1 MSSSEPLP
9 DMDTTPAVDCDGL
22 LDRGSGRTVITMSG
36 TPLDEESSSESHN
49 GWVVATRRSRSTK
62 KILQAPSQQA
72 KQTGKL
78 SSSSQPTRAQ
88 FAQKLNVAFSKA
100 ARMPNMPIGEH
111 KVVVRPRGGLLAIKV
126 RFPEEEEF
134 PELGAQT
141 TRHKSRSASRGKSK
155 ESGKSSERKRSTSR
169 SSRSW
174 TTVATARGGDGD
186 APGGNVGGAPNGGA
200 RAGGARETN
209 GRLAMPAAKQASPQ
223 GERMKQLESTIQ
235 VLQETIKKQQETIDK
250 LLAAQERLKATPT
263 WTQGSAP
270 KPASFTALGA
280 KPPVEK
286 ITLPTATSS
295 PPAPP
300 KTPTPPRTPT
310 FSPTPLKLRKRAPA
324 PLTDSEDERFQQE
337 EDITDPASPSSGGF
351 DYETR
356 IRQINARLVKH
367 DREIGSLTAR
377 VGALEIKVERG
388 FAEVKKEFAEVKQS
402 IEDLKKFI
410 VSQFNMI
417 GKGAQIQVETLP
429 KHG

>member
-1 MSSSEPLP
+1 MNRFK
-9 DMDTTPAVDCDGL
+9 TPFLVRQREQERKMAA
-22 LDRGSGRTVITMSG
+22 
-36 TPLDEESSSESHN
+36 E
-49 GWVVATRRSRSTK
+49 
-62 KILQAPSQQA
+62 
-72 KQTGKL
+72 
-78 SSSSQPTRAQ
+78 
-88 FAQKLNVAFSKA
+88 KA
-100 ARMPNMPIGEH
+100 AKSAGQ
-111 KVVVRPRGGLLAIKV
+111 AIKV

-186 APGGNVGGAPNGGA
+186 APGGNVGGARNGGA

-209 GRLAMPAAKQASPQ
+209 GRPAMPAAKQASPQ